1 VDSTLEAEEGDGQIV
16 MEHEERSVGVNGR
29 GVNEPPLRG
38 WDELADLLAGIVPES
53 SVADAL
59 TGLARDAVEGGGAT
73 RAAFFV
79 RRPRRPNLALEGAH
93 GFDDADDR
101 SRLLDFG
108 RRMAAWVEKTGAALD
123 VGDPEEDPRFPD
135 VPEGCGPC
143 AAFPL
148 SGHAGSAGALVAFG
162 VDSVGEPRLAV
173 LARLGALLLDR
184 DHAAAHSR
192 ELSRNLDESEKR
204 LIVIERLAA
213 AGESLLETNREFK
226 APLAGMGGLA
236 ARVAET
242 LDPDDPRRSMLEMI
256 VEESA
261 RLDRILQDQ
270 IEATRSP
277 SPVLVPEDVNRLV
290 TETLALA
297 AADLAREKVRVTRRL
312 GSSLP
317 ALLVD
322 ADLMRR
328 MLLNLV
334 RVGLEGT
341 GSGGRVKVETKR
353 RGDVVE
359 ILIAADGKREPGAA
373 LEYLW
378 RPFRA
383 DGPGDEVTGAG
394 VERILR
400 DHRGMLRVFSTHDW
414 PLVFSLVLPIAGNQD
429 RRRGSRDRRRAA

>member
-1 VDSTLEAEEGDGQIV
+1 VEAEDRDGRNV
-16 MEHEERSVGVNGR
+16 MEHEEPSVGAGEG
-29 GVNEPPLRG
+29 GVNETPLRG

-53 SVADAL
+53 SVAEAL
-59 TGLARDAVEGGGAT
+59 AGLARDAVEGGAAA

-79 RRPRRPNLALEGAH
+79 RRPPRPNLALEGGH
-93 GFDDADDR
+93 GFEDAVDR
-101 SRLLDFG
+101 ARLLEFG
-108 RRMAAWVEKTGAALD
+108 RRLAAWVEKTGAPLD
-123 VGDPEEDPRFPD
+123 VPEPAADPRFPGA
-135 VPEGCGPC
+135 PPACGPS

-148 SGHAGSAGALVAFG
+148 SGHAGPVGAMVAFG
-162 VDSVGEPRLAV
+162 TDPAGEPRLAA

-184 DHAAAHSR
+184 DHAAVHSR
-192 ELSRNLDESEKR
+192 ELSHTLDESEQR

-213 AGESLLETNREFK
+213 AGESLLETHQEFK

-242 LDPDDPRRSMLEMI
+242 LDPEDPRRSMLEMI

-261 RLDRILQDQ
+261 RLDRILGDQ
-270 IEATRSP
+270 VEAARSP

-290 TETLALA
+290 NEALALA
-297 AADLAREKVRVTRRL
+297 ASDLDGGKVRVTRRL
-312 GSSLP
+312 GASLP
-317 ALLVD
+317 ALLLD

-334 RVGLEGT
+334 RIGLEGT

-359 ILIAADGKREPGAA
+359 ILVAADGKREPGAA

-383 DGPGDEVTGAG
+383 DGPGDPVTTAG
-394 VERILR
+394 IERILR